1 MVRNN
6 LYDQLIN
13 SEPLGFIDPLTDLG
27 EFDIVQMKF
36 KAPVHQ
42 LKNKYSGQPYSK
54 KWQSKIEEM
63 RKLYIQYQ
71 LSLQE
76 KDKKEEYYKREKTTD
91 SKEYSNEIVT
101 TYLKLGFSFRDIEK
115 QVSISYRTL
124 QRRWNRSD
132 YVQTI
137 ETEFYLK
144 SDLSDGYY
152 LPGTS
157 LPKSMKVN

>member
-1 MVRNN
+1 MKKNH
-6 LYDQLIN
+6 LYEELLN
-13 SEPLGFIDPLTDLG
+13 SEPFGFIDPFTDLG

-36 KAPVHQ
+36 KEPVHQ
-42 LKNKYSGQPYSK
+42 LKNKYSDQPYSK
-54 KWQSKIEEM
+54 KWQLKIEEM

-76 KDKKEEYYKREKTTD
+76 KDRKEEYYKRERTTD
-91 SKEYSNEIVT
+91 SKEHSNEIVT
-101 TYLKLGFSFRDIEK
+101 TYLKLGFGFRDIEK

-132 YVQTI
+132 YVQTV

-152 LPGTS
+152 LTRTS
-157 LPKSMKVN
+157 LPRSMKFN

>member
-6 LYDQLIN
+6 LYDQLRN
-13 SEPLGFIDPLTDLG
+13 SEPLGFIDPFTDLG

-54 KWQSKIEEM
+54 KWQLKIEEM

-76 KDKKEEYYKREKTTD
+76 DNRKDRYSRRPKTKL
-91 SKEYSNEIVT
+91 SKEHINEIVT
-101 TYLKLGFSFRDIEK
+101 TYLKLGFTFRDIEK
-115 QVSISYRTL
+115 RVSIAYQTL
-124 QRRWNRSD
+124 RNHWNRSD
-132 YVQTI
+132 YIQTV
-137 ETEFYLK
+137 ETEVYLK

>member
-13 SEPLGFIDPLTDLG
+13 SDPLGFIDPLTDLG
-27 EFDIVQMKF
+27 EFDAVQMKF

-101 TYLKLGFSFRDIEK
+101 TYLKLGFGFRDIEK
-115 QVSISYRTL
+115 QVSISYRT
-124 QRRWNRSD
+124 QRCLFVACVQSQNGYTLDQLVRS
-132 YVQTI
+132 VRNTVSSF
-137 ETEFYLK
+137 EK
-144 SDLSDGYY
+144 
-152 LPGTS
+152 
-157 LPKSMKVN
+157 